1 MRVYLDEESFAE
13 IVRDYAAALEKCV
26 AIVRLAKS
34 SAEVRSACHDLIA
47 ISGTLGLTELMLTSE
62 YLADVVREK
71 RFPIAPATEE
81 LEKVA
86 NRAMSALRICLSHV
100 HC

>member
-1 MRVYLDEESFAE
+1 MRVYLDEESFTE
-13 IVRDYAAALEKCV
+13 IVRDYAAALEKCIAV
-26 AIVRLAKS
+26 VRKVKS
-34 SAEVRSACHDLIA
+34 SAELRSACHDLIA

-62 YLADVVREK
+62 YLTDVVRENSS
-71 RFPIAPATEE
+71 PIAPATEE

-86 NRAMSALRICLSHV
+86 NRAMSTLRICLSHV